1 MNMLKHRHLSK
12 NKNNPETG
20 NVTEKENIK
29 PKKSVLKSKKTFN

>member
-12 NKNNPETG
+12 NKNKPG